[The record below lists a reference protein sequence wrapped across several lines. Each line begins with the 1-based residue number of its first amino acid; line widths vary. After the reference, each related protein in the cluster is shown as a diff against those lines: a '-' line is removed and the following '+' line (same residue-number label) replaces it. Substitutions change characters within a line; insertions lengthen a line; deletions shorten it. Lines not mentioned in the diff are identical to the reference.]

1 MTNPKV
7 SILIPIYGV
16 EQYIER
22 CAISL
27 FEQSYDNIE
36 YIFVDDATKDDSVA
50 VLERVI
56 DRYPNR
62 KPAAKIIHHPVNK
75 GISAARNT
83 AVAVCTGDY
92 LIHVDSDDY
101 IATQAVKHLV
111 ERAITTNADI
121 VLFDTTVL
129 TNNGIIIRQ
138 VSYSDKTTYI
148 KRLLQHTE
156 QCAHW
161 NKFYRSDFY
170 KQSGIQSCENIRLA
184 EDYAVTPRLVHEA
197 QTIAV
202 LHEPLYFYET
212 RNQSSYMHNLSRSAI
227 ESHYQ
232 ADKVLV
238 DWFHNVSDASLYKDV
253 VDVLPIRSMVS
264 LIKNSD
270 QAGWI
275 EITDVYQEYLSLSG
289 HNMTMVNRIIYY
301 LVQRQQWTTLQ
312 YFMQFYHFIM
322 HDRK

>member
-7 SILIPIYGV
+7 SILVPIYGV

-36 YIFVDDATKDDSVA
+36 YIFIDDATKDDSVA

-75 GISAARNT
+75 GPSAARNT
-83 AVAVCTGDY
+83 AVSACTGDY

-121 VLFDTTVL
+121 VLSDTTVL

-301 LVQRQQWTTLQ
+301 LVQRQQWITLQ

>member
-7 SILIPIYGV
+7 SILVPIYGV

-36 YIFVDDATKDDSVA
+36 YIFVDDATKDDSAA

-83 AVAVCTGDY
+83 AVAACTGDY
-92 LIHVDSDDY
+92 LIHIDSDDY
-101 IATQAVKHLV
+101 IVTQAVKHLV
-111 ERAITTNADI
+111 ERATTTNADI
-121 VLFDTTVL
+121 VLFDTTIL

-156 QCAHW
+156 QCSHW
-161 NKFYRSDFY
+161 NKFYRSEFY
-170 KQSGIQSCENIRLA
+170 KQSGILCEESIRLGD
-184 EDYAVTPRLVHEA
+184 DYAVTPRLVHEA

-212 RNQSSYMHNLSRSAI
+212 RNQSSYIHNLSRSAI

-253 VDVLPIRSMVS
+253 ADVLPIRSMVS

-270 QAGWI
+270 QAGWT
-275 EITDVYQEYLSLSG
+275 EITDVYQEYLLLSG

>member
-129 TNNGIIIRQ
+129 TNNGVIIRQ

-161 NKFYRSDFY
+161 NKFYRSEFY
-170 KQSGIQSCENIRLA
+170 KQSGIRGEESVRFG
-184 EDYAVTPRLVHEA
+184 EDYAVTPRIVHEA
-197 QTIAV
+197 RTITV

-270 QAGWI
+270 QVGWI

-301 LVQRQQWTTLQ
+301 LVQRQQWITLQ